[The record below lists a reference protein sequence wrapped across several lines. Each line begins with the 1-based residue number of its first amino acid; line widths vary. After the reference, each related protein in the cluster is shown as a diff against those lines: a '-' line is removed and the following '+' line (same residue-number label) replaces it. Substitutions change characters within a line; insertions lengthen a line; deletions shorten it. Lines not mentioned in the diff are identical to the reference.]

1 MNETTKGD
9 KKMKIQDSI
18 TIGVEIETTSKLN
31 RTRLA
36 DHITANST
44 IDIQDAGY
52 THRTTDHWKVC
63 YDSSIITTRDF
74 PEDAEIVSPILKG
87 KEGMKQLKELTEVL
101 ENSDQTKV
109 NKSTGLHIHFGLDG
123 YWDDKGL
130 TSDQKLRA
138 MKNLMMMYTKYQIE
152 IDSILAPSRRST
164 RWAMNLTGRHF
175 HHNDENMED
184 SISEDRLKSILKNW
198 SRKMN
203 KQNSIESLRA
213 MIGTRYSVINL
224 ENWVSRGTIEFR
236 QHQGTESFEK
246 ISNWINFLMGM
257 IDRATYEATR
267 GKRIT
272 YGNQSNGD
280 QKFNQIFKRK
290 MKKSVFEFFSA
301 RRAEFL
307 NREVA

>member
-1 MNETTKGD
+1 
-9 KKMKIQDSI
+9 
-18 TIGVEIETTSKLN
+18 
-31 RTRLA
+31 
-36 DHITANST
+36 
-44 IDIQDAGY
+44 
-52 THRTTDHWKVC
+52 
-63 YDSSIITTRDF
+63 
-74 PEDAEIVSPILKG
+74 
-87 KEGMKQLKELTEVL
+87 
-101 ENSDQTKV
+101 
-109 NKSTGLHIHFGLDG
+109 
-123 YWDDKGL
+123 
-130 TSDQKLRA
+130 
-138 MKNLMMMYTKYQIE
+138 
-152 IDSILAPSRRST
+152 
-164 RWAMNLTGRHF
+164 
-175 HHNDENMED
+175 
-184 SISEDRLKSILKNW
+184 
-198 SRKMN
+198 MN